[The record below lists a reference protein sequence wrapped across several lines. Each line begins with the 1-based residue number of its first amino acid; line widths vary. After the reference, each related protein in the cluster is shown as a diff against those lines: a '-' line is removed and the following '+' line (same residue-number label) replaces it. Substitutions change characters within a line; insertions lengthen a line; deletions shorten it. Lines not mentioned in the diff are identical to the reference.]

1 MLGVVLKTRDPT
13 RVVPSPRTL
22 DCRLLRAAPFPANGP
37 RTGRLAASHYFS
49 CRCCFHF
56 AKVQAC
62 WCPVEGLARRTAS
75 QSEEHSARCR
85 CCARTLQNAQ
95 SEEYSESQRQREQ
108 RVKGRPPFCNIQC
121 PAHRG
126 TSACCAPRAQ
136 CPVNYPESHDLGKI
150 QHSFTT

>member
-1 MLGVVLKTRDPT
+1 MVLTTYDPT

-22 DCRLLRAAPFPANGP
+22 DCRLLRAAPFPADGP
-37 RTGRLAASHYFS
+37 RTGRLAALRSFS

-62 WCPVEGLARRTAS
+62 WRPVEGLAYRTAL

-85 CCARTLQNAQ
+85 CCSRTIQNAQ

-121 PAHRG
+121 LAHRG

-136 CPVNYPESHDLGKI
+136 CPVNHPESHDLGKI